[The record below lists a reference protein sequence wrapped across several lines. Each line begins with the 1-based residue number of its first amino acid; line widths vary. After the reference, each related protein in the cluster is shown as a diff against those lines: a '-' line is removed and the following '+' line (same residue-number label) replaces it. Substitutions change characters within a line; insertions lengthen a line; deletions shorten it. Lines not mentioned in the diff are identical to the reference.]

1 MIVVADTSPVNYLV
15 LIDEIDLLPI
25 IFGKVLIPEAVMEE
39 LQHPRTPPKV
49 RQWIVNLA
57 SWIEVRCSLSAG
69 NTDLMGLDIGNAT
82 RSSRSNWEWTRFLW
96 TMQPGVA
103 RQRDSTSTYGGRWGS
118 SSVALDCA
126 RLTFAAR

>member
-82 RSSRSNWEWTRFLW
+82 RSSRSNWEWQTRDHHGGATGGDGAFSS
-96 TMQPGVA
+96 
-103 RQRDSTSTYGGRWGS
+103 QRGR
-118 SSVALDCA
+118 
-126 RLTFAAR
+126 AAASRRRRSK